1 MYSIHSR
8 MIPDQRPRDLLL
20 SPTQHYAGG
29 TLPTVAR
36 LARAHQSPAKRPKS
50 RLVKVIREE
59 GQREL
64 GGGFLTVIS
73 VMQHSAHKPRR
84 N

>member
-8 MIPDQRPRDLLL
+8 MIPDQRPRDFL
-20 SPTQHYAGG
+20 SPTQHYGGG
-29 TLPTVAR
+29 TLPTAAR
-36 LARAHQSPAKRPKS
+36 LAGAHQSPARRPKS
-50 RLVKVIREE
+50 RFVKVIREE

-73 VMQHSAHKPRR
+73 AMQHSAHKSRR
-84 N
+84 NC

>member
-36 LARAHQSPAKRPKS
+36 LAGAHQSPARRPKS
-50 RLVKVIREE
+50 RFVKVIREE

-73 VMQHSAHKPRR
+73 AMQHSAHKPRR